1 MSKTRSTTPLH
12 RVLWGSLRQP
22 TRTGDSALTV
32 WGLCTHTNSR
42 GHLFPSPSG
51 HALPHHS
58 EIALQYCE
66 SLFITLLLQLKLLLR
81 HIPYFATSK
90 ESLLVFPVIQCCFNN
105 SYPPFKAQF
114 KCLNVKFFQ
123 IMFWIPLTT
132 INVLPHPLILYLFF

>member
-12 RVLWGSLRQP
+12 RVLWGSWRQP

-42 GHLFPSPSG
+42 GHLFPSPWG

-58 EIALQYCE
+58 QTALQYCE

-81 HIPYFATSK
+81 HIPYFATSE

-105 SYPPFKAQF
+105 SYPPFKAQI
-114 KCLNVKFFQ
+114 KCQ
-123 IMFWIPLTT
+123 
-132 INVLPHPLILYLFF
+132 VLPDHVLNSLNHNKCSTSPFYFVSLFFLN